1 MRGSSKQIVLTC
13 AECGEKMVLLG
24 TEEDWRS
31 RRAIFRCECGQRLDL
46 DGRVDEEVLAAS

>member
-24 TEEDWRS
+24 TDEDWRS
-31 RRAIFRCECGQRLDL
+31 RRAIFRCECGQKLDL
-46 DGRVDEEVLAAS
+46 DGRVDDEVLAAS